1 MCVGLAVVFAALF
14 VLGLSADAYGY
25 IDWGTGSF
33 MLQMLIAGLV
43 GVAFAAKLYWKKI
56 AAFLSSRFT
65 KRRPGAEDPSDEDPA

>member
-43 GVAFAAKLYWKKI
+43 GVAFAVKLYWKKI
-56 AAFLSSRFT
+56 VAFLSSRFA